1 MSTPKLGRKSSTCTC
16 GTQVLLSLVV
26 LVSLP
31 LLHWGHSMVFDGQ
44 VPGMMGKLRI
54 SKGQTGMVWKRI
66 RVLSRVLPKC
76 VRHSFSPHLPRRGTL
91 CTSSLRSSP
100 PPCTAAVTPACHF
113 RGNSRPGFWTTNPA
127 AAGRERP
134 PSVACRSRP
143 LGRAFW
149 RRANT
154 CNQWESAHLSLSRLV
169 ALARV
174 RTLAHTIPQESET
187 WACVGSD
194 KRTARRGKTSWKMKW
209 PIDQTT
215 YTLTR
220 SLPPRCS
227 AFPHTL
233 LTGAR

>member
-1 MSTPKLGRKSSTCTC
+1 M
-16 GTQVLLSLVV
+16 
-26 LVSLP
+26 
-31 LLHWGHSMVFDGQ
+31 
-44 VPGMMGKLRI
+44 LR
-54 SKGQTGMVWKRI
+54 KRI
-66 RVLSRVLPKC
+66 RECFPRVTKVCPTQSLPSSALQWC
-76 VRHSFSPHLPRRGTL
+76 TL
-91 CTSSLRSSP
+91 HPFITFLTSSMYSRCN
-100 PPCTAAVTPACHF
+100 PCVPLSGKQQAGVLNYQP
-113 RGNSRPGFWTTNPA
+113 GNRW
-127 AAGRERP
+127 ERAS

-169 ALARV
+169 ALTRI

-209 PIDQTT
+209 PIHQTT

-220 SLPPRCS
+220 SPPSS
-227 AFPHTL
+227 AVL
-233 LTGAR
+233 LSITPC